1 MLLRDHPLM
10 SYRGIVN
17 WPPTWV
23 WLYGPKE
30 EHPKGEL
37 GILKS
42 VLLSTVDQANRCFL
56 VIRYQD
62 SSYLGCLLFDDHAF
76 CSQIVNILR
85 SHCDYPRSEDHTSN
99 SSHVAISYAVFCLQ
113 KKKPREQDEMISQKN
128 ATIRSQLSIN
138 RKH

>member
-10 SYRGIVN
+10 SYRGVVN

-23 WLYGPKE
+23 WLDGPKE
-30 EHPKGEL
+30 EYPKGEL

-42 VLLSTVDQANRCFL
+42 VLLSTVDRPNRCFL
-56 VIRYQD
+56 LIRYQD

-85 SHCDYPRSEDHTSN
+85 SHCDYPIAEIGSLDLT
-99 SSHVAISYAVFCLQ
+99 YTL
-113 KKKPREQDEMISQKN
+113 
-128 ATIRSQLSIN
+128 
-138 RKH
+138 